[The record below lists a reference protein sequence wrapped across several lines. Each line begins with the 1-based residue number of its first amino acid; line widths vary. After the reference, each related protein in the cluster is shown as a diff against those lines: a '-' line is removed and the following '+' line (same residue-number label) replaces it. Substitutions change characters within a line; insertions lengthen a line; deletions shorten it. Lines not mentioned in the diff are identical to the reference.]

1 MFPLRDHNPT
11 GKTPYVTYAL
21 MMANIIVFFS
31 YWGIIDDAR
40 QIIPFFEAWAF
51 TPAYFSSGEN
61 TVGLLTSMYLHGG
74 FMHLAGNMLFL
85 WIFGDNM
92 EEQFGHGGFFI
103 FYTISGLV
111 ATLAHWVAAPAS
123 DIPLVGSSGAIAGVM
138 GGYLLLFPRVKVDI
152 LFIFVI
158 FFRIF
163 SVPAWIMLGFWF
175 GLQLFSGLGS
185 VADGAGVAYWAH
197 AGGFIV
203 GFAFALPLWLKR
215 GGTRFWRENEGHP
228 PHEDATYQW
237 ANSRVPTV
245 KRGLKRRSRV
255 PIVKRRKK

>member
-21 MMANIIVFFS
+21 MLVNIIVFFS
-31 YWGIIDDAR
+31 YWGFIEDAR
-40 QIIPFFEAWAF
+40 RIIPFFDDWAF
-51 TPAYFSSGEN
+51 TPVFFSNGEN
-61 TVGLLTSMYLHGG
+61 TIGLFTSMYLHGG

-92 EEQFGHGGFFI
+92 EEQFGHGGFFA
-103 FYTISGLV
+103 FYTISGVV

-123 DIPLVGSSGAIAGVM
+123 DIPLVGASGAIAGVM
-138 GGYLLLFPRVKVDI
+138 GGYLLLFPRAKVDI

-175 GLQLFSGLGS
+175 GLQLFSGFGS

-203 GFAFALPLWLKR
+203 GFAFALPIWLKH

-228 PHEDATYQW
+228 PHEDASYQW
-237 ANSRVPTV
+237 ANSRVPPV
-245 KRGLKRRSRV
+245 KRGQKNGSRI